1 MKRLT
6 SRQIVQFSLR
16 KFVINSE
23 TITWVCKI
31 YRHQLFFHFVN
42 CLWYGNSKL
51 INGFC
56 PSGIFRQLRDNEL
69 TLTFKGTCVTLVKI
83 RNLSVKGLLH
93 YLKCTY
99 MQDTTR
105 ITELSSFDVQIF
117 CSINRFKNLLQ
128 MTRGEI

>member
-1 MKRLT
+1 MIFFFLCITFISFYQVWKLEERYL
-6 SRQIVQFSLR
+6 ISL
-16 KFVINSE
+16 NSVPTACRAVE
-23 TITWVCKI
+23 C
-31 YRHQLFFHFVN
+31 N
-42 CLWYGNSKL
+42 CLWHGNSKL

-83 RNLSVKGLLH
+83 RNLSMKGLLH

-128 MTRGEI
+128 ITRGEI

>member
-1 MKRLT
+1 M
-6 SRQIVQFSLR
+6 IFFSCASLLFHFIRYGNLR
-16 KFVINSE
+16 KGILISFNSVPTACRAVE
-23 TITWVCKI
+23 C
-31 YRHQLFFHFVN
+31 N
-42 CLWYGNSKL
+42 CLWHGNSKL

-128 MTRGEI
+128 ITRGEI